1 MLAQAGA
8 GKECVVIKTPL
19 ADISPLEEFQAILDS
34 SEQSMTIREKRA
46 WWAARR
52 KLDKRMEELVYQL
65 QTQWLQEWEN
75 LLSASSSESSL
86 SSSSSFLVLVLG
98 PKVQGLPW
106 EGLLTTQSVS
116 RMPSLHFMAAHKC
129 MVSTA
134 NYLTH
139 FFAGK

>member
-1 MLAQAGA
+1 MLYH
-8 GKECVVIKTPL
+8 PH
-19 ADISPLEEFQAILDS
+19 SPNTCIRVL
-34 SEQSMTIREKRA
+34 SERHVYTYTQ
-46 WWAARR
+46 
-52 KLDKRMEELVYQL
+52 ELVYQL

-75 LLSASSSESSL
+75 LLSAS

-106 EGLLTTQSVS
+106 EGLLTAQSVS

-139 FFAGK
+139 FFVGK